1 MAFYSG
7 SQGQLLIDGQT
18 AARVSGWSFTTS
30 LGLLDTT
37 SLEDTDRTATPG
49 VRSTTGSC
57 SLFYYEPDP
66 GETGR
71 NDASVLLNKLIKDRL
86 AGQQPGQASEAEQVT
101 LRLKVK
107 DGSPTGK
114 FVEVRAYLTSVE
126 MRMAVGEVLSAQ
138 VAWEAIGAPVDVN
151 L

>member
-7 SQGQLLIDGQT
+7 SQGQLLIDGVA
-18 AARVSGWSFTTS
+18 AARVQGWSVSTS

-37 SLEDTDRTATPG
+37 SLEDTDRTSTPG

-57 SLFYYEPDP
+57 TLFYYAPDP
-66 GETGR
+66 GEPGR
-71 NDASVLLNKLIKDRL
+71 NDASVLINKLTKSSL
-86 AGQQPGQASEAEQVT
+86 AGQRPGQANESEAVT
-101 LRLKVK
+101 LRLRVV
-107 DGSPTGK
+107 DGSTTGK
-114 FVEVRAYLTSVE
+114 FLEVNAHLTSVE

-138 VAWEAIGAPVDVN
+138 VAWEANGAPTEVN

>member
-7 SQGQLLIDGQT
+7 SQGRLLIDGQA
-18 AARVSGWSFTTS
+18 AARVSGWSFSSS

-37 SLEDTDRTATPG
+37 SLADTDRTSTPG

-57 SLFYYEPDP
+57 TLFYYAPEP

-71 NDASVLLNKLIKDRL
+71 NDASVLLNKLVKSRL
-86 AGQQPGQASEAEQVT
+86 AGQGAGQASESEQVT
-101 LRLKVK
+101 LRLQVQ
-107 DGSPTGK
+107 DGTATGK
-114 FVEVRAYLTSVE
+114 FMEVRAYLTSIE

-138 VAWEAIGAPVDVN
+138 VAWEANGAPIEVSF
-151 L
+151 

>member
-1 MAFYSG
+1 MFFSG
-7 SQGQLLIDGQT
+7 SQGQLLIDGQV
-18 AARVSGWSFTTS
+18 AARVSGWSFSTS

-37 SLEDTDRTATPG
+37 SLEDTDRTTTPG
-49 VRSTTGSC
+49 VRTTTGSC

-71 NDASVLLNKLIKDRL
+71 NDASLLLNKLVKDRL
-86 AGQQPGQASEAEQVT
+86 AGQGPGQASESERVT
-101 LRLKVK
+101 LRLRVK
-107 DGSPTGK
+107 DGTTTGK
-114 FVEVRAYLTSVE
+114 FVEVQAYLTSVE

-138 VAWEAIGAPVDVN
+138 VAWEAIGAPVDVD

>member
-1 MAFYSG
+1 MAYFSG
-7 SQGQLLIDGQT
+7 SQGQLLIDGVS
-18 AARVSGWSFTTS
+18 AARVQGWTVGTS

-37 SLEDTDRTATPG
+37 SLEDTDRTSTPG

-57 SLFYYEPDP
+57 TIFYYAPAP

-71 NDASVLLNKLIKDRL
+71 NDASVLINKLIKSRL
-86 AGQQPGQASEAEQVT
+86 AGQGPGKANETEQVT
-101 LRLKVK
+101 LRLRVT
-107 DGSPTGK
+107 DGTVTGK
-114 FVEVRAYLTSVE
+114 FLEVNAYLTSVE

-138 VAWEAIGAPVDVN
+138 VAWEANGAPVEVS

>member
-1 MAFYSG
+1 MFFSG
-7 SQGQLLIDGQT
+7 SQGQLLVNGQQ

-30 LGLLDTT
+30 VGLLDTT
-37 SLEDTDRTATPG
+37 SLEDTDRTSTPG
-49 VRSTTGSC
+49 VRTTTGSC

-66 GETGR
+66 GEIGQ

-86 AGQQPGQASEAEQVT
+86 AGQQPGQASESEKVT
-101 LRLKVK
+101 LRLRINN
-107 DGSPTGK
+107 GTTTGK
-114 FVEVRAYLTSVE
+114 FMEVEAYLTSVE

-138 VAWEAIGAPVDVN
+138 VAWEAIGAPVDVD